1 MNDEFPTPPISPD
14 DLAAYA
20 LDAHDAEDA
29 AAIAAHLDTSP
40 DAVRREHDLRA
51 AAGEYASA
59 VVDEVAPD
67 PDLRGPHPR
76 RGPPAPP
83 RQRRRLPAPRPSTFT
98 ASRWRGRS
106 CCYAT

>member
-1 MNDEFPTPPISPD
+1 MNDEFPTAPISPD

-59 VVDEVAPD
+59 VVNDVAP
-67 PDLRGPHPR
+67 
-76 RGPPAPP
+76 PPSFAPASSARP
-83 RQRRRLPAPRPSTFT
+83 AGAERRRRRSPAPRRSTFT
-98 ASRWRGRS
+98 ASSWREPS
-106 CCYAT
+106 CCCAT